1 MEAAFDPYYKWLG
14 IRPQDRP
21 ITAYRLLG
29 VTPDEDDCEVIDQA
43 ADRQMAFLRSHQTGP
58 HAELSQKLL
67 NEVAKARL
75 LLLDPKR
82 RSEYD
87 RKLAQQ
93 RRAATPPPAPPP
105 PSSVAQAIA
114 PPQAVAP
121 PPVAVAVPVMAAPVA
136 VAIPH
141 PHYPPPPSSIA
152 GPSSLAPP
160 SPMAAPSDA
169 PYIPAVPGGYAMPAG
184 PWPDEEDSQDVAL
197 SSLFQRAQ
205 RPGSGFDSVTSGEVS
220 GMCYARRK
228 NLSLWWIA
236 MLLAGTF
243 LAVAAGATLVAA
255 G

>member
-93 RRAATPPPAPPP
+93 RRAATPTPAPPP
-105 PSSVAQAIA
+105 PSSVALAIA
-114 PPQAVAP
+114 PPQTTAAPQVVAP
-121 PPVAVAVPVMAAPVA
+121 PPMAVAVPLMAAPVA
-136 VAIPH
+136 VPVPH
-141 PHYPPPPSSIA
+141 PHYSPAPSSM
-152 GPSSLAPP
+152 GPPSSLAVE
-160 SPMAAPSDA
+160 SDA
-169 PYIPAVPGGYAMPAG
+169 PYIPPAPSGYAMPIG

-197 SSLFQRAQ
+197 SSLFQRARQ
-205 RPGSGFDSVTSGEVS
+205 PGSGFDSVSCSEISGL
-220 GMCYARRK
+220 CYSRRK
-228 NLSLWWIA
+228 SFGLWWIA
-236 MLLAGTF
+236 MLLAGSF